1 MPEVTIDSLA
11 SLLRYCEEFSK
22 QMLAESG
29 EFHPF
34 AAFVNRDGEVE
45 AVGAHTGE
53 EFPQGVQVYQLLE
66 GALASMAAEGK
77 AMACAIAANVN
88 VPSSLSSPFGD
99 GVRVHVEA
107 PGYSRLVYT
116 PYRLLSYRAIRKFL
130 AVLPTVEYAEP
141 IAVDTSPKLFAHA
154 NG

>member
-1 MPEVTIDSLA
+1 MPDITIDSLA
-11 SLLRYCEEFSK
+11 ALLRYCEDFSK
-22 QMLAESG
+22 QMLAGAG

-34 AAFVNRDGEVE
+34 AAFINQDGKVE

-53 EFPQGVQVYQLLE
+53 EYPRGAAVYQLLE
-66 GALASMAAEGK
+66 DALASMAMERK
-77 AMACAIAANVN
+77 ALACAIAANVN
-88 VPSSLSSPFGD
+88 VPSTLSSPFAD

-116 PYRLLSYRAIRKFL
+116 PYKVLSYRALRKFM

-141 IAVDTSPKLFAHA
+141 IAVDVPAKLFANA
-154 NG
+154 EG